1 MRYRFIY
8 TNQEVF
14 KTTLMCDALEVSRS
28 GYYSWRMRPESERKK
43 AGKELTSN
51 IRVIHGMSRKTYGSP
66 RIHAQLAADGIRC
79 GLNRVARLM
88 RQAGIRAKT
97 VRKFKATT
105 TSRHNLPVAP
115 NLLEKRFHTN
125 VPNQVWVADITYIP
139 TREGW
144 LYLAAIMDIFSRMLI
159 GWSMDSRMGRGL
171 VIKALQMALLNRK
184 PAPGLIHHSDRGS
197 QYASYDYQHHL
208 SEYQIRPSMS
218 GKGDC
223 YDNAVQESFFK
234 TLKTELVY
242 HCDYQTRDEAKKSVF
257 EYIEVFYNRQRR
269 HSFIGYMSPAEF
281 EALNVA

>member
-1 MRYRFIY
+1 MRYQFIY

-14 KTTLMCDALEVSRS
+14 KTTLMCDTLKVSRS
-28 GYYSWRMRPESERKK
+28 GYYSWRVRPESKRKK
-43 AGKELTSN
+43 ASKDITHK

-66 RIHAQLAADGIRC
+66 RIHAHLAADGITC

-105 TSRHNLPVAP
+105 NSRHNLPVAP
-115 NLLEKRFHTN
+115 NLLEKRFYTN

-144 LYLAAIMDIFSRMLI
+144 LYLAAIMDIFSRMVI
-159 GWSMDSRMGRGL
+159 GWSMDSRMCRGL
-171 VIKALQMALLNRK
+171 VINALRMALLNRK
-184 PAPGLIHHSDRGS
+184 PTPGLIHHSDRGS
-197 QYASYDYQHHL
+197 QYASYDYQYHL
-208 SEYQIRPSMS
+208 SEYRIRPSMS

-242 HCDYQTRDEAKKSVF
+242 HCDYQTRDEAKKSIF

-281 EALNVA
+281 EALNVT